1 MIEKHLVSMDFY
13 GLQQSGM
20 RGFPRIPDNAKHSD
34 VDLWCDNGDRNGEVI
49 IWPWHANCL
58 LSLGRLESVS
68 KRGHIRLQFFM

>member
-1 MIEKHLVSMDFY
+1 MVCNKVVCEV
-13 GLQQSGM
+13 
-20 RGFPRIPDNAKHSD
+20 FPISQIMPSIPLKIVALNSD

-58 LSLGRLESVS
+58 LSLGRLEAVI